1 MKKGI
6 FGMIV
11 RLRQFWSRFSHTR
24 LCYALT
30 AFLVLA
36 VLCGLEF
43 LFANRLRLAIPA
55 DAEAVLPLDA
65 AALQGKAER
74 TDEGILLKEG
84 AYVLFYDVG
93 TEVADVAIT
102 ASSDELHVLEITV
115 SSTDDGNKNSFGAYV
130 DGRVY
135 TDETAYFRLRSAGEV
150 RTLRLHCTSGT
161 SALLTDVTL
170 NRRPPVAFSFV
181 RVLLVYALLAFLWAI
196 RHFRLW
202 GIVYE
207 AGKPR
212 HRLALVG
219 SLFLCLLTVCLLS
232 GGAGLK
238 PLPYTEASPSA
249 YEQVFSSLLEG
260 RVDLELPFD
269 ASILDSLENPYDY
282 TERSDAVEDAGVDR
296 FGPFWDRAYYE
307 GKFYCYFGIAPVL
320 VIFFPV
326 YFLTGM
332 APNLTLVV
340 LLLLLCGTVAL
351 FGALLAML
359 RYFRLRVPLLPL
371 CIGFPVL
378 FFGSLFP
385 MIAACA
391 DMYYTAVAAGLTF
404 LSATLYFGFAALNCS
419 GRIKRRIFFAL
430 SGVCLALTIASRPTV
445 VLYAALLIPPFLAV
459 LAEKGRRVSEKMT
472 DAVSFLLP
480 LAVCMLPILWY
491 NAIRFDSPFEFG
503 ASYQLTFNDIRYNRL
518 SLSLLGETLM
528 HYFLQAPHLSGLF
541 PYLRPSRLGLNTYGI
556 YFYSVGSIGALC
568 FPLAWFGSAQGFLTR
583 KQPVKKAVY
592 LLALLLP
599 FGVAFC
605 DLCLGGV
612 NIRYMAD
619 VMLPLL
625 LVGALVL
632 LEVAGRVNEKCGDGT
647 SFRFFCGA
655 FAVLVLTFLVSFALV
670 FANERNW
677 IYEGAPQ
684 FFRLFE
690 RIFS

>member
-1 MKKGI
+1 M
-6 FGMIV
+6 V
-11 RLRQFWSRFSHTR
+11 RLRQFWSRFAHTR

-30 AFLVLA
+30 ALLVLA
-36 VLCGLEF
+36 VLCGTEF
-43 LFANRLRLAIPA
+43 LFANRLRLAIPT
-55 DAEAVLPLDA
+55 DAEVVLPLDTA
-65 AALQGKAER
+65 VLQGKAER
-74 TDEGILLKEG
+74 TDEGIRLQEG

-93 TEVADVAIT
+93 AETADVALT
-102 ASSDELHVLEITV
+102 ASSDELHVLEMTV
-115 SSTDDGNKNSFGAYV
+115 SVIDDGNKNAFRIYV
-130 DGRVY
+130 DGRLY
-135 TDETAYFRLRSAGEV
+135 TDETAYFGLRPSGAV
-150 RTLRLHCTSGT
+150 RTLRLQCTSGGT
-161 SALLTDVTL
+161 ALLTDVTL
-170 NRRPPVAFSFV
+170 NRRPPVTFSFV
-181 RVLLVYALLAFLWAI
+181 RVLLAYALLAFLWAI
-196 RHFRLW
+196 WHFRLW
-202 GIVYE
+202 SIVYE

-212 HRLALVG
+212 HRLSLLG
-219 SLFLCLLTVCLLS
+219 SLFLCLLTVCLLCGS
-232 GGAGLK
+232 AGLK
-238 PLPYTEASPSA
+238 DIPYTESSPNA
-249 YEQVFSSLLEG
+249 YEQLFSSLLEG
-260 RVDLELPFD
+260 RVDLDLSFD
-269 ASILDSLENPYDY
+269 ASVLDSLENPYDY
-282 TERSDAVEDAGVDR
+282 TERSDAVEAEGVSR

-320 VIFFPV
+320 VIFFPI

-332 APNLTLVV
+332 APNMTFVV
-340 LLLLLCGTVAL
+340 LLLLLFGTITL
-351 FGALLAML
+351 LGALLEML
-359 RYFRLRVPLLPL
+359 RYFRIRVPLLLLL
-371 CIGFPVL
+371 CIGFPAL
-378 FFGSLFP
+378 FFGALFP
-385 MIAACA
+385 MIACCA

-419 GRIKRRIFFAL
+419 GRIKRRVFFAL

-459 LAEKGRRVSEKMT
+459 LAERGRRVAEKLT

-480 LAVCMLPILWY
+480 LALCVAPILWY

-503 ASYQLTFNDIRYNRL
+503 ATYQLTFSDIRYNRL

-528 HYFLQAPHLSGLF
+528 HYFLQAPYLSGLF
-541 PYLRPSRLGLNTYGI
+541 PYLRPSTLALDTYGV

-568 FPLAWFGSAQGFLTR
+568 FPLSWVGPAQGFVTR

-612 NIRYMAD
+612 NIRYMTD

-625 LVGALVL
+625 LVGLLIL
-632 LEVAGRVNEKCGDGT
+632 LEAAGRVNEKHGNGT

-655 FAVLVLTFLVSFALV
+655 LAVLLLTFLVSFALI

-677 IYEGAPQ
+677 IYEGAPM